1 MTFIQKAVAL
11 RNRAIA
17 LAQRLDWLPLL
28 LVRAS
33 LAAVFV
39 PSGWGKLHD
48 LGKVSEFFTE
58 LGIPAPAFNA
68 TLVAISELGCGL
80 LLLVGVLSRLA
91 AIPLIISMTVATITA
106 KRDEITGIA
115 ALLAIDEVIYVV
127 MAIVILVLGA
137 GRLSIDGLLG
147 RRFKAFA
154 ERGGADD
161 SRKSG
166 TELHRGP

>member
-1 MTFIQKAVAL
+1 MTLIKNAVAL
-11 RNRAIA
+11 RDRAIA
-17 LAQRLDWLPLL
+17 LARRLDWLPLL

-48 LGKVSEFFTE
+48 LGKVTEFFAE

-80 LLLVGVLSRLA
+80 LLLVGALSRFA
-91 AIPLIISMTVATITA
+91 AMPLIISMTVATITA
-106 KRDEITGIA
+106 KREEITGIA
-115 ALLAIDEVIYVV
+115 ALLAIDEVVYVV

-137 GRLSIDGLLG
+137 GRLSIDGLLV
-147 RRFKAFA
+147 RRFRTFA

-166 TELHRGP
+166 AELHRGP